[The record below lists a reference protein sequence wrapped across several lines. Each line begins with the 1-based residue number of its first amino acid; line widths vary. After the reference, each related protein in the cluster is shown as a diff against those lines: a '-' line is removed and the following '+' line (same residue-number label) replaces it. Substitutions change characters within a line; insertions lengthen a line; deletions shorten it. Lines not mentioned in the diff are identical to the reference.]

1 MNSNLLS
8 GLPEVKAGML
18 NGEFLRRDLTAGLL
32 NILPFRL
39 LLKNAILASISSAP
53 SSQCGEADY
62 SRWKDVA
69 IILNCL
75 KTSLSHAL

>member
-32 NILPFRL
+32 NILPSCSL
-39 LLKNAILASISSAP
+39 LTDVVTHLHFIST
-53 SSQCGEADY
+53 
-62 SRWKDVA
+62 
-69 IILNCL
+69 CL
-75 KTSLSHAL
+75 LTGCREYYAR